1 MRRFKKWMMVL
12 GLAGMLG
19 ICGCGSSKMSEDMA
33 VSGAA
38 DTGDVTSG
46 YAMEET
52 MDAAA
57 ADSGDGDSGVEVQ
70 AGQKLIVT
78 ENLTVE
84 TENFD
89 SFVES
94 VNRKTTALGG
104 YIESSEISGAYEYE
118 SRNASFQIRIP
129 AEKLPDFITVVD
141 ENGTVTY
148 DSKTT
153 EDVTLQYVD
162 TQSHLNALKTE
173 EETLLSLLEK
183 AEKLSDVFEI
193 QQELTEVRYQIESYE
208 SQLRVYDNQVDY
220 STVNLTVYEV
230 SRETT
235 VEKQGFWSEA
245 GAQFLD
251 SLYFVGQVLRGF
263 ALWFIGSLPVLVV
276 LAVIVAGI
284 VFAVKKHRR
293 KKREKKMT
301 VSEQAREEQ
310 EE

>member
-1 MRRFKKWMMVL
+1 
-12 GLAGMLG
+12 MLFR
-19 ICGCGSSKMSEDMA
+19 S
-33 VSGAA
+33 
-38 DTGDVTSG
+38 
-46 YAMEET
+46 EET